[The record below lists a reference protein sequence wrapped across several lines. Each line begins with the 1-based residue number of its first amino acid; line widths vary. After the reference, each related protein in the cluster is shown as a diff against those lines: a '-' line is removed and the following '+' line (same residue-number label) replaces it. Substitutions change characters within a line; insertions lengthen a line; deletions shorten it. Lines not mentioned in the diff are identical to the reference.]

1 MKTNKNLILILL
13 ALIVVVSL
21 SACGLFPEEDTNE
34 NTPVLVI
41 DNSIVSAT
49 GVLVPE
55 VSAYLS
61 MAGVGRVDEVFVH
74 EGEAVLKDQELIA
87 LGDIAQA
94 EAVLAAAELEH
105 EAAQQALDILNEN
118 ADLVGAAA
126 RLALLDAKSAY
137 IIAEDAWEDLDKD
150 DLEDDIDDAQ
160 EDVVE
165 AEEDLDEAQEKFDS
179 YADLDEDSSL
189 RQRYEDEL
197 EEAREDYNEKVRA
210 RDVLIIELE
219 SAEAVWQSALAAVDQ
234 AQADYDA
241 TLEGPDPDQLA
252 LAEARLTSA
261 SAQLEAASN
270 QLENLTLSAPF
281 AGVVADLM
289 VSEGEWTSPGQP
301 VAVLADLESLRVE
314 TTDLNE
320 IDVVLIKLGDIA
332 EVTFDAFPDE
342 VFEGTVI
349 EISPKASAG
358 TGVNYTVVIELAEIP
373 ENARWGMTVFV
384 DIDTKQ

>member
-13 ALIVVVSL
+13 ALAITVSL
-21 SACGLFPEEDTNE
+21 SACGLFPEEE
-34 NTPVLVI
+34 ESESTPVLVI

-49 GVLVPE
+49 GILVPE
-55 VSAYLS
+55 SYAYLS
-61 MAGVGRVDEVFVH
+61 MAGAGRVDEVLVQ
-74 EGEAVLKDQELIA
+74 EGEAVSEGQELVA

-94 EAVLAAAELEH
+94 EAAQAAAEFEH
-105 EAAQQALDILNEN
+105 EAAQQALDELNEN
-118 ADLVGAAA
+118 ADLTRTAAW
-126 RLALLDAKSAY
+126 LALLDAKSAY
-137 IIAEDAWEDLDKD
+137 IIAEDAWEDLDED

-160 EDVVE
+160 EDIVE
-165 AEEDLDEAQEKFDS
+165 AEEDLEEAQETFDS

-197 EEAREDYNEKVRA
+197 IEAQEDYNETVRA
-210 RDVLIIELE
+210 RDELIIELE
-219 SAEAVWQSALAAVDQ
+219 SPEAAWQSALAAVEQ

-241 TLEGPDPDQLA
+241 TLDGPDPDMLA
-252 LAEARLTSA
+252 LAEARLASA
-261 SAQLEAASN
+261 AAQLEAASD
-270 QLENLTLSAPF
+270 QLANLTLTAPF
-281 AGVVADLM
+281 AGVVAELM
-289 VSEGEWTSPGQP
+289 INAGEWTAPGQP
-301 VAVLADLESLRVE
+301 VVVLADLGSLRVE

-320 IDVVLIKLGDIA
+320 IDVVQIEIGDIV

-358 TGVNYTVVIELAEIP
+358 TGVNYTVVIELAELP
-373 ENARWGMTVFV
+373 DNARWGMTVFV

>member
-1 MKTNKNLILILL
+1 VLII
-13 ALIVVVSL
+13 IISF
-21 SACGLFPEEDTNE
+21 SACDLFPEEETSE

-49 GVLVPE
+49 GILVPE
-55 VSAYLS
+55 FSAYLS
-61 MAGVGRVDEVFVH
+61 MAGAGRVDEVFAH
-74 EGEAVLKDQELIA
+74 EGEAVAEGQELIA

-94 EAVLAAAELEH
+94 EAALTAAEFES
-105 EAAQQALDILNEN
+105 EAAQQALDDLNEN
-118 ADLVGAAA
+118 TDLARAAA
-126 RLALLDAKSAY
+126 WLALLDAKSAY

-165 AEEDLDEAQEKFDS
+165 AEEDLDEAQETFDS
-179 YADLDEDSSL
+179 YANLDENSSL

-219 SAEAVWQSALAAVDQ
+219 SAEAAWQSALAAVEQ
-234 AQADYDA
+234 AQTDYDA
-241 TLEGPDPDQLA
+241 TLDGPDPDQLA
-252 LAEARLTSA
+252 LAETRLASA
-261 SAQLEAASN
+261 AAQLEAASN
-270 QLENLTLSAPF
+270 QLENLTLAAPF
-281 AGVVADLM
+281 AGVVAELM
-289 VSEGEWTSPGQP
+289 ISEGEWTAPGQP
-301 VAVLADLESLRVE
+301 VVVLANLNSLRVE

-320 IDVVLIKLGDIA
+320 IDVVLIEVGDTA
-332 EVTFDAFPDE
+332 EVTFDAFPDK

-358 TGVNYTVVIELAEIP
+358 TGVNYTVVIDLAELP
-373 ENARWGMTVFV
+373 ENARWGMTAFV